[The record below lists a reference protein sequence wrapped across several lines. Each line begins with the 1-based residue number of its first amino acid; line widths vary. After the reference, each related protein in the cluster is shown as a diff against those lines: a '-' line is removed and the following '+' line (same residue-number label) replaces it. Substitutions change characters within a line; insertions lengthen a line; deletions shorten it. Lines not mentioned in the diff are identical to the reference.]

1 MASRRFALGAL
12 IAAAFAF
19 GSGSPGEAQAPA
31 SLLLRGATI
40 IDGVGDAPLRDR
52 AILIEGNVI
61 RDILPANAPAP
72 TGASVVD
79 LNGKFILPGLIDS
92 HVHWEEWMGELYT
105 NHGVTSIVALSNVAK
120 ALRTRSQS
128 ASDLPRLFHSGNR
141 PLFTESST
149 DAEIRQSVRDWLR
162 NEPDM
167 ANFPTHNETIARAY
181 AIAADE
187 THKAGIMIFGHAEN
201 APQALRDGL
210 DVVEHVWGYT
220 QATMSPQELRA
231 FQEGKHVTWATFV
244 SDWAGQD
251 QMIRDTISRGGYLNP
266 TLHYEWGG
274 MSARAKERELED
286 YLLLSSP
293 ELVYFPKNI
302 AGSLLYKHRQ
312 IKNFSSRYETMV
324 WINRLPTEERKEFEV
339 GYKNVLEFTKRFA
352 AAGGK
357 IQAGTDAITGGV
369 PGLSLHHEMEILVEA
384 GLTPMQALKAATA
397 WSAELLAGKNGA
409 RGNPRVGSIRPGNL
423 ADLVVIGADPLS
435 NISNTKRIERV
446 MKGGRFI
453 ELGYHPEYYSF
464 TTPARSI
471 AGSIFAPVISTISP
485 SFIQAGSPQTRVTLE
500 GSGFTTTSLVQID
513 GVSVKTIFR
522 DPKRVEFDLPAR
534 LVERAT
540 PNPYVAPGPAQ
551 NIDVLGYRALS
562 VRVFNPPPEGGMSN
576 TISQLVRPR

>member
-1 MASRRFALGAL
+1 MRRVILGCLVAVGL
-12 IAAAFAF
+12 VF
-19 GSGSPGEAQAPA
+19 GAGDRAETQTPQ
-31 SLLLRGATI
+31 SLLIRGATI
-40 IDGVGDAPLRDR
+40 IDGVSDAPLRDR

-61 RDILPANAPAP
+61 RDILPANAAAPA
-72 TGASVVD
+72 GASVVD
-79 LNGKFILPGLIDS
+79 LNGKFIVPGLIDS

-128 ASDLPRLFHSGNR
+128 ALELPRLFHSGNR
-141 PLFTESST
+141 PLFTENSS

-167 ANFPTHNETIARAY
+167 ANFPTHNQALARAY
-181 AIAADE
+181 AIAAEE

-201 APQALRDGL
+201 APQAVRDGL

-220 QATMSPQELRA
+220 QAAMSPQELRA
-231 FQEGKHVTWATFV
+231 FQEGEYVTWATFV

-251 QMIRDTISRGGYLNP
+251 QMIRDTIARGGYLNP

-302 AGSLLYKHRQ
+302 TGSLLYKHRQ

-324 WINRLPTEERKEFEV
+324 WVNRLPTEERKQFEA
-339 GYKNVLEFTKRFA
+339 GYKNVLEFTRRFV

-369 PGLSLHHEMEILVEA
+369 PGLSLHHEMEMLVEA
-384 GLTPMQALKAATA
+384 GLTPMQALKAASS
-397 WSAELLAGKNGA
+397 WSAELLAGKDGA
-409 RGNPRVGSIRPGNL
+409 RGNPRVGSIKQGNL
-423 ADLVVIGADPLS
+423 ADLVVLDADPLS
-435 NISNTKRIERV
+435 NISNTKRVGRV
-446 MKGGRFI
+446 MKDGRFI

-485 SFIQAGSPQTRVTLE
+485 SFVWAGSPQTRVTLE

-513 GVSVKTIFR
+513 GVSVKTTFR

>member
-1 MASRRFALGAL
+1 MRHVIIGGLVAVALALGGL
-12 IAAAFAF
+12 DR
-19 GSGSPGEAQAPA
+19 SSAQAPG

-40 IDGVGDAPLRDR
+40 IDGVSDAPLRDR

-61 RDILPANAPAP
+61 RDILPANAPTPA
-72 TGASVVD
+72 GASVVD
-79 LNGKFILPGLIDS
+79 LNGKFVLPGLIDS

-128 ASDLPRLFHSGNR
+128 ASELPRLFHSGNR

-167 ANFPTHNETIARAY
+167 ANFPTHNATIARAY

-201 APQALRDGL
+201 APAALRDGL

-220 QATMSPQELRA
+220 QAAMSPQELRA

-244 SDWAGQD
+244 SDWGGQD
-251 QMIRDTISRGGYLNP
+251 QMIRDTIARGGYLNP

-286 YLLLSSP
+286 YMLLSSP

-302 AGSLLYKHRQ
+302 TGSLLYKHRQ

-324 WINRLPTEERKEFEV
+324 WINRLPTEERKEFEI
-339 GYKNVLEFTKRFA
+339 GYKNVLEFTKRFV

-369 PGLSLHHEMEILVEA
+369 PGRSLHHEMEILVEA
-384 GLTPMQALKAATA
+384 GLTPMQALKAATS
-397 WSAELLAGKNGA
+397 WSAELVAGKNGA
-409 RGNPRVGSIRPGNL
+409 RGNPRVGSIKPGNL

-446 MKGGRFI
+446 MKDGRFI

-485 SFIQAGSPQTRVTLE
+485 SFVQAGSPQTRVTLE

>member
-1 MASRRFALGAL
+1 MRHVIIGGLVAVALALGGL
-12 IAAAFAF
+12 DR
-19 GSGSPGEAQAPA
+19 SSAQAPG

-40 IDGVGDAPLRDR
+40 IDGVSDAPLRDR

-61 RDILPANAPAP
+61 RDILPANAPTPA
-72 TGASVVD
+72 GASVVD
-79 LNGKFILPGLIDS
+79 LNGKFVLPGLIDS

-141 PLFTESST
+141 PLFTDSST

-167 ANFPTHNETIARAY
+167 ANFPTHNATIARVY

-201 APQALRDGL
+201 APAALRDGL

-220 QATMSPQELRA
+220 QAAMSPQELRA

-244 SDWAGQD
+244 SDWGGQD
-251 QMIRDTISRGGYLNP
+251 QMIRDTIARGGYLNP

-286 YLLLSSP
+286 YMLLSSP

-302 AGSLLYKHRQ
+302 TGSLLYKHRQ

-324 WINRLPTEERKEFEV
+324 WINRLPTEERKEFEI
-339 GYKNVLEFTKRFA
+339 GYKNVLEFTKRFV

-369 PGLSLHHEMEILVEA
+369 PGRSLHHEMEILVEA
-384 GLTPMQALKAATA
+384 GLTPMQALKAATS
-397 WSAELLAGKNGA
+397 WSAELVAGKNGA
-409 RGNPRVGSIRPGNL
+409 RGNPRVGSIKPGNL

-446 MKGGRFI
+446 MKDGRFI

-485 SFIQAGSPQTRVTLE
+485 SFVQAGSPQTRVTLE

-576 TISQLVRPR
+576 TISQLVRAR

>member
-1 MASRRFALGAL
+1 MGMWRVILGGLVAV
-12 IAAAFAF
+12 AFSLGTF
-19 GSGSPGEAQAPA
+19 GSGSAQAPA
-31 SLLLRGATI
+31 SLLIRGATI
-40 IDGVGDAPLRDR
+40 IDGIADTPLTGRSL
-52 AILIEGNVI
+52 LIEGGMI
-61 RDILPANAPAP
+61 RDILPANAPVPA
-72 TGASVVD
+72 GASVLD

-92 HVHWEEWMGELYT
+92 HVHWEEWMGELYV

-120 ALRTRSQS
+120 ALRTRSQT
-128 ASDLPRLFHSGNR
+128 APDLPRLFHSGNR

-181 AIAADE
+181 AIAAEE

-201 APQALRDGL
+201 APQAVRDGL

-220 QATMSPQELRA
+220 QAAMSPQELRA
-231 FQEGKHVTWATFV
+231 FQEGKHVTWANFV
-244 SDWAGQD
+244 SDWSRQD
-251 QMIRDTISRGGYLNP
+251 QMIRDTIARGGYLNP

-274 MSARAKERELED
+274 MSARAHERELED
-286 YLLLSSP
+286 YVLLSSP

-302 AGSLLYKHRQ
+302 TGSLLYKHRQ
-312 IKNFSSRYETMV
+312 IKNFSGRYETMV
-324 WINRLPTEERKEFEV
+324 WINRLPTDDRKAFEA
-339 GYKNVLEFTKRFA
+339 GYKNVLEFTKRFV

-369 PGLSLHHEMEILVEA
+369 PGRSLHHEMEMLVEA
-384 GLTPMQALKAATA
+384 GLTPMQALKAATS
-397 WSAELLAGKNGA
+397 WSAELVAGKNGA
-409 RGNPRVGSIRPGNL
+409 RGNPRVGSIRAGNF
-423 ADLVVIGADPLS
+423 ADLVIVGADPLT

-446 MKGGRFI
+446 MKDGRFI

-485 SFIQAGSPQTRVTLE
+485 SFVQAGSPQTRVTLE
-500 GSGFTTTSLVQID
+500 GSGFTTASLVQID
-513 GVSVKTIFR
+513 GVSVKTTFR